1 MNLLDLAIL
10 VLVVGSSVNGYRRGF
25 SLSAFSFGG
34 MVLGT
39 AAGAWVAPSVERLL
53 DPGPGAGPLIGLATV
68 LAGATTGS
76 GLGYVFGEPLRL
88 LLLRYPRGGRLD
100 SVAGAVFSVA
110 AFLLT
115 VWFLGLVFVRGPVP
129 ELSPVIRRS
138 AILGALDRVIP
149 RPPGFLAA
157 VEQILSSLPYPR
169 VFEGIPDPELPGPVQ
184 VDPSIAQ
191 LPGIRRAAGE
201 VVKIRSRGCGGLV
214 YGSGFPVAA
223 DYVISNAHV
232 VAGTTDHRIS
242 TPDGRVLGATV
253 VLFDP
258 LRDVSILHV
267 PGLSLVP
274 LSPALA
280 ARKGLGA
287 TIGYPLGGDEDIEP
301 AAIRAVVTAVGRDI
315 YGESEVARRIYVLQ
329 SSIEHGDSGGA
340 FVDADGRVL
349 GVVFA
354 KSAGDPAEGY
364 ALTDDEVAPDVAA
377 GTRRTTPVDTDRC
390 AG

>member
-1 MNLLDLAIL
+1 VNLLDLAIIAL
-10 VLVVGSSVNGYRRGF
+10 ALGSTVNGYWRGF

-39 AAGAWVAPSVERLL
+39 AAGAFIAPSVERLL
-53 DPGPGAGPLIGLATV
+53 DPGPGVGPLIGLATV
-68 LAGATTGS
+68 FAGATAGS
-76 GLGYVFGEPLRL
+76 GLGYTFGEPLRL
-88 LLLRYPRGGRLD
+88 LLLRYPRGGWLD
-100 SVAGAVFSVA
+100 SVAGAAFSAA

-115 VWFLGLVFVRGPVP
+115 VWFLGLVFVRGPIP
-129 ELSPVIRRS
+129 ELSRVIRQS
-138 AILGALDRVIP
+138 AILGAMDRVLP

-184 VDPSIAQ
+184 IDPSIAQ
-191 LPGIRRAAGE
+191 RPGIRSAARE
-201 VVKIRSRGCGGLV
+201 VVKVRSRGCGGLV
-214 YGSGFPVAA
+214 YGSGFPVAT

-267 PGLSLVP
+267 PGLKLPP
-274 LSPALA
+274 LSPAMA
-280 ARKGLGA
+280 AREGLGA
-287 TIGYPLGGDEDIEP
+287 TIGYPLGGNEDVEP
-301 AAIRAVVTAVGRDI
+301 AAVRAVITAVGRDI
-315 YGESEVARRIYVLQ
+315 YGESRVARRIYVLQ

-354 KSAGDPAEGY
+354 KSAGDPSEGY
-364 ALTDDEVAPDVAA
+364 ALTDDEVGPDIAA
-377 GTRRTTPVDTDRC
+377 GTQRSAPADTDRC
-390 AG
+390 AD